1 MSCRRKCIFLS
12 SHIWTTSSCRV
23 TASVSPK
30 PAKWLIDTAFS
41 KRERPL
47 KSVIGYANIDWQ
59 FNFPLSNHFAD
70 KASGWGMSFEG
81 GYYVTPNFAL
91 GAFLA
96 YHSNHEYF
104 GRQTLPVGEGGS
116 INTDQQHTLFQLP
129 FGLAGRYTFDRGS
142 AFQPYVGVKVGP
154 QYAEMKSTFNVYEAN
169 KSTWGFY
176 VSPEIGLNIY
186 PWAYGPG
193 LHIAAY
199 YSYGTNKGDLFTYS
213 VDGLSNFGLRLG
225 IAF

>member
-1 MSCRRKCIFLS
+1 MKTIKYLS
-12 SHIWTTSSCRV
+12 IRV
-23 TASVSPK
+23 LAITALALVFAM
-30 PAKWLIDTAFS
+30 PAKAQLTDN
-41 KRERPL
+41 
-47 KSVIGYANIDWQ
+47 GYANIDWQ

-81 GYYVTPNFAL
+81 GYYVTPNIAL

-142 AFQPYVGVKVGP
+142 AFQPYVGLKVGP
-154 QYAEMKSTFNVYEAN
+154 QYAE
-169 KSTWGFY
+169 
-176 VSPEIGLNIY
+176 INIY

-193 LHIAAY
+193 LHVAAY